1 MKKKSLSVKKKKRN
15 NLILKYLN
23 NKIILKVFNEFKKTI
38 DVNNSY
44 AAAISG
50 GPDSLALA
58 FFCKCISMIHK
69 TKIKYYV
76 VDHKLRKESTQEA
89 KKVLQILNKQKIN
102 CKILTWKG
110 PNPKSNLQSIARN
123 KRYELLKNQCKKN
136 KIPFLLLGHHSDD
149 LYENFLLR
157 ILRGSG
163 LKGMVSMDKVS
174 KSNIDNIT
182 IIRPLLDIKKSDLKK
197 ISNSYFEEKK
207 SIDKQILENEN
218 KLKNILEKLQNPKL
232 DAGELQN
239 FNLQK
244 SNVEKNVNDLSQSL
258 EKLIELNSEDLID
271 YSKIEESLEELKPEL
286 IEYSKKIQSE
296 WKDLDVKIND
306 LEISKSKLLNSFPE
320 DIVKLY
326 DQLKHNGV
334 EIIAAYKN
342 EDQCGCCG
350 VSLTSS
356 ELDKIVDSKY
366 NQCPYCQGVVI

>member
-1 MKKKSLSVKKKKRN
+1 M
-15 NLILKYLN
+15 
-23 NKIILKVFNEFKKTI
+23 NE
-38 DVNNSY
+38 
-44 AAAISG
+44 
-50 GPDSLALA
+50 
-58 FFCKCISMIHK
+58 
-69 TKIKYYV
+69 
-76 VDHKLRKESTQEA
+76 
-89 KKVLQILNKQKIN
+89 
-102 CKILTWKG
+102 
-110 PNPKSNLQSIARN
+110 
-123 KRYELLKNQCKKN
+123 
-136 KIPFLLLGHHSDD
+136 PFLLSNLID
-149 LYENFLLR
+149 LQNLDNEIFKLIAEKSQGDSVNILKNLEKKYNESTSLL
-157 ILRGSG
+157 
-163 LKGMVSMDKVS
+163 
-174 KSNIDNIT
+174 N
-182 IIRPLLDIKKSDLKK
+182 KKKEDLT
-197 ISNSYFEEKK
+197 SYFEEKK
-207 SIDKQILENEN
+207 SIDKQILENQN

-258 EKLIELNSEDLID
+258 EKLNELNSEDLID

-326 DQLKHNGV
+326 DQLKRNGV

-356 ELDKIVDSKY
+356 ELDKIVDSEY

>member
-38 DVNNSY
+38 DVNSSY
-44 AAAISG
+44 AVAISG

-58 FFCKCISMIHK
+58 FFCKCISTIHK
-69 TKIKYYV
+69 TKIKYYL

-110 PNPKSNLQSIARN
+110 PKPKSNIQSIARN

-197 ISNSYFEEKK
+197 ISKIVFNFFVEDPSNFNENFKRIRIRKLIKTLESEGLDKKKLKLTIKNLKFSNDTIDFYTKNNIDKNSFFFKEKNAIFLNKNFFKQPSEITFRSFGEIIHKISKKYYLPRGK
-207 SIDKQILENEN
+207 SISL
-218 KLKNILEKLQNPKL
+218 
-232 DAGELQN
+232 
-239 FNLQK
+239 
-244 SNVEKNVNDLSQSL
+244 VLS
-258 EKLIELNSEDLID
+258 D
-271 YSKIEESLEELKPEL
+271 
-286 IEYSKKIQSE
+286 IQSANFT
-296 WKDLDVKIND
+296 KATLAGCIIQKIS
-306 LEISKSKLLNSFPE
+306 ETVVVFPE
-320 DIVKLY
+320 
-326 DQLKHNGV
+326 
-334 EIIAAYKN
+334 
-342 EDQCGCCG
+342 
-350 VSLTSS
+350 SS
-356 ELDKIVDSKY
+356 
-366 NQCPYCQGVVI
+366 